1 MKKVTTLDPISM
13 QDVSDIENAPYVVE
27 GQGHKEFK
35 IYFEN
40 EANKA
45 VYLNMQLH
53 GPSDSLFAGDSGPGH
68 TAASGYQ
75 LTQTL

>member
-1 MKKVTTLDPISM
+1 MKQVTNLDPISM
-13 QDVSDIENAPYVVE
+13 QDVSDIENAPYVIE

-35 IYFEN
+35 IYFES

-53 GPSDSLFAGDSGPGH
+53 GPGGSVSTSDSGPGQPLPRM
-68 TAASGYQ
+68 AIN
-75 LTQTL
+75 